1 MQLPSHPAAIDGEHR
16 AGDVVAGGATEI
28 EGGTGDVLRLAPA
41 GGGDALEDLA
51 VAGLVGLQGFGVGG
65 GEVAGGDGVDPDV
78 LWRPLVGEGFCELR
92 DAAFAGRVGGDAD
105 ASLKAE
111 QAGDVHDL
119 AAGVACDDIAGEE
132 LAELEDAGEVDLQDL
147 LPTGEGGVDGGVA
160 VDGAGVVDEDVDVA
174 EAVVSGG
181 EEGLRAGCG
190 PEIGLEGGGFGA
202 DGGGGLGCGAAIAVD
217 GDESPGLRECDGD
230 GRAQAAGGSGD
241 EGDFAVEAE
250 GIEDVGG
257 RHTRSVAADPTHAPK
272 CGA

>member
-16 AGDVVAGGATEI
+16 AGDVVAGGGAQVERCAG
-28 EGGTGDVLRLAPA
+28 EVLRLAPA

-65 GEVAGGDGVDPDV
+65 GEVAGGDGVDLNV
-78 LWRPLVGEGFCELR
+78 LRRPLVGESLGELR
-92 DAAFAGRVGGDAD
+92 DAAFAGGVRRDSD

-119 AAGVACDDIAGEE
+119 SGRIARDDISGEE

-147 LPTGEGGVDGGVA
+147 LPAGEGGVDGCVA

-174 EAVVSGG
+174 EAGVGGG
-181 EEGLRAGCG
+181 EELLGAGG
-190 PEIGLEGGGFGA
+190 GGEVSLEGSGFGA
-202 DGGGGLGCGAAIAVD
+202 DGGGGFGGGAAVAVD
-217 GDESPGLRECDGD
+217 GDGGSGLRERDGD
-230 GRAQAAGGSGD
+230 GRAQAAGRAGD

-257 RHTRSVAADPTHAPK
+257 GHTRSVAADPTHAPK